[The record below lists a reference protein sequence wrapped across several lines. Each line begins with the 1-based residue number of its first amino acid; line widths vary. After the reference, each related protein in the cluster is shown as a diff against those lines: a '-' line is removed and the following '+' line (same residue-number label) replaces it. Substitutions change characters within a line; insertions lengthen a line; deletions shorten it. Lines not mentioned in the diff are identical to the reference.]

1 MMRRVSLMVSSTF
14 LVAASFAAGTAAG
27 APGADV
33 YGAQPELSHVSL
45 SPDGAHI
52 AMFAPQGD
60 TGGVRIAKVGG
71 ASCAFGAGKVKFR
84 NIFWANPDRLIV
96 EVSFTF
102 SGDKATND
110 PKYMFEIYRAIS
122 VNARCEDSKDLLAG
136 IKNIGQITGGNFM
149 GATPD
154 GQRVLFSAIN
164 VNRRARDPDTRLK
177 GISTSTY
184 DVYAI
189 DPATGT
195 SEKIEAGSNKTIG
208 WFVDGAGVLR
218 MRTDRKNE
226 TNNDYVVLA
235 RIGDSKDW
243 ALVYDSASVT
253 DKSRYLGFVA
263 VSARGD
269 VAYVTTRNGGDKYG
283 IYEFDLK
290 TKAVGRKLLQSARVD
305 ADRLLLDN
313 NSQRA
318 VGVSYV
324 DDTPIEEYFDN
335 TYAQMQADLAATF
348 PGERVEIRSV
358 SKDQKKFI
366 AYVEGAQ
373 NPGGAYH
380 FVDMTIP
387 EMTKIGS
394 RYSSLTAADIAP
406 VKALTYQARD
416 GMTIPAYLTLPPGS
430 SGKGLPLVVYP
441 HGGPQSR
448 DDASFDPYVQFLATR
463 GYAVLQ
469 PQFRGS
475 SGFGARH
482 LEAGYFKWGLEMQ
495 NDITDG
501 VKHLAANGTVDP
513 SKVCIFGFSYGGYAA
528 MAGLTF
534 TPDVYKC
541 GVSGAGPSDLLL
553 LVGDVARRSEFSYLG
568 TDGWREWIG
577 DPTRDQK
584 RLIATSPV
592 KHVERITAPLLLIH
606 GADDIV
612 VPLRQ
617 STVMVDAM
625 KEAGKP
631 VELIVIQ
638 GDDHWLSRAS
648 TNKRVL
654 QDVDRF
660 LRQHL
665 K

>member
-1 MMRRVSLMVSSTF
+1 MT
-14 LVAASFAAGTAAG
+14 ASFAATAMAV
-27 APGADV
+27 PGADV

-71 ASCAFGAGKVKFR
+71 GTCGFGAGKVKFR

-96 EVSFTF
+96 EVSFTY

-110 PKYMFEIYRAIS
+110 PKYMSEIYRAIS
-122 VNARCEDSKDLLAG
+122 VNARCEDSKDLLAN
-136 IKNIGQITGGNFM
+136 IKNIGSISGGNFM

-154 GQRVLFSAIN
+154 GQKVLFAAIN
-164 VNRRARDPDTRLK
+164 INRRIRGITTKLK
-177 GISTSTY
+177 GISTSSL

-189 DPATGT
+189 DPATGKT
-195 SEKIEAGSNKTIG
+195 ETYEQGSNKTIG
-208 WFVDGAGVLR
+208 WYVDGAGVLR
-218 MRTDRKNE
+218 LRTDRKNE
-226 TNNDYVVLA
+226 TDDNYVVRA
-235 RIGDSKDW
+235 RIGESREW
-243 ALVYDSASVT
+243 EVVYDSTAVT
-253 DKSRYLGFVA
+253 DKSRALGFVA
-263 VSARGD
+263 VNARGD

-290 TKAVGRKLLQSARVD
+290 TKAVGRKLLQNVRVD
-305 ADRLLLDN
+305 ADGLLIDN

-324 DDTPIEEYFDN
+324 DDYPTDEYFDK

-373 NPGGAYH
+373 NPGGVYH

-387 EMTKIGS
+387 EISKIGS

-406 VKALTYQARD
+406 VKAFTYQARD

-448 DDASFDPYVQFLATR
+448 DDASFDPFVQFLATR

-475 SGFGARH
+475 AGFGARH

-495 NDITDG
+495 HDLTDG
-501 VKHLAANGTVDP
+501 VKYLTANGTADA

-528 MAGLTF
+528 LAGLAF
-534 TPDVYKC
+534 TPDLYKC

-553 LVGDVARRSEFSYLG
+553 LVGDVARGSQFDYLG

-577 DPTRDQK
+577 DPTRDRD
-584 RLIATSPV
+584 RLIATSPA
-592 KHVERITAPLLLIH
+592 KHVDRIKAPLLLIH

-617 STVMVDAM
+617 STIMADAM

-654 QDVDRF
+654 QEVQRF
-660 LRQHL
+660 LGQHL

>member
-1 MMRRVSLMVSSTF
+1 MMRRASLVAFSTV
-14 LVAASFAAGTAAG
+14 LIAASFGAGAALA

-33 YGAQPELSHVSL
+33 YGAQPELDHVSL

-52 AMFAPQGD
+52 AMIAPQGD
-60 TGGVRIAKVGG
+60 TGGVRIMKVGG
-71 ASCAFGAGKVKFR
+71 ATCAFGAGKVKFR

-110 PKYMFEIYRAIS
+110 PTYMYEIYRAIS

-136 IKNIGQITGGNFM
+136 IKNIGRITGGNFL

-154 GQRVLFSAIN
+154 GQKVLFSAIN
-164 VNRRARDPDTRLK
+164 INRRARDQDTRLK
-177 GISTSTY
+177 GISTSSY

-189 DPATGT
+189 DPATGK
-195 SEKIEAGSNKTIG
+195 SETYEAGTNKTTG
-208 WFVDGAGVLR
+208 WYLDGAGLLR
-218 MRTDRKNE
+218 MRMDRKNE
-226 TNNDYVVLA
+226 TGEDYFVRA

-243 ALVYDSASVT
+243 TTVYDSASVT
-253 DKSRYLGFVA
+253 DDSRAIGFVA
-263 VSARGD
+263 VSGRGD
-269 VAYVTTRNGGDKYG
+269 LAYVTTRNGGDKFG
-283 IYEFDLK
+283 LYEFDLK
-290 TKAVGRKLLQSARVD
+290 SKAVGRKLFQNARVD
-305 ADRLLLDN
+305 AEGLLLDN
-313 NSQRA
+313 NSQQA
-318 VGVSYV
+318 VGVSYI
-324 DDTPIEEYFDN
+324 DDHPTAEYFDK

-348 PGERVEIRSV
+348 PGERVRISSV
-358 SKDQKKFI
+358 SRDQKKFI

-387 EMTKIGS
+387 EMSKIGS
-394 RYSSLTAADIAP
+394 RYPALTAADIAP
-406 VKALTYQARD
+406 VKAFTYQSRD
-416 GMTIPAYLTLPPGS
+416 GLTIPAYLTLPPGS
-430 SGKGLPLVVYP
+430 SGKSLPLVVYP

-463 GYAVLQ
+463 GYAVFQ

-475 SGFGARH
+475 EGFGARH
-482 LEAGYFKWGLEMQ
+482 MEGGHFKWGLEMQ

-501 VKHLAANGTVDP
+501 VAYLTGNGTADA
-513 SKVCIFGFSYGGYAA
+513 SKICIFGFSYGGYAA
-528 MAGLTF
+528 MAGLAF
-534 TPDVYKC
+534 TPDLYKC

-553 LVGDVARRSEFSYLG
+553 LVGDISRRSEFSYLG

-577 DPTRDQK
+577 DPTRDRN
-584 RLIATSPV
+584 RLLGTSPV
-592 KHVERITAPLLLIH
+592 QNADKIKAPLLLIH
-606 GADDIV
+606 GSDDIV

-631 VELIVIQ
+631 VELIVIN

-648 TNKRVL
+648 TNKRVMQEL
-654 QDVDRF
+654 QRF
-660 LRQHL
+660 LGTHL